1 MRVASI
7 AVLLIAAVAAAIA
20 ANFVLL
26 GYGGDQNDR
35 VGNLTPGIVD
45 AQAGGGQ
52 TVGPRPPA
60 TTTVGSD
67 EADDDPSGQGVS
79 GTDED
84 D

>member
-7 AVLLIAAVAAAIA
+7 AVLLVAAVAAAIA

-26 GYGGDQNDR
+26 GYGGNQNDR

-45 AQAGGGQ
+45 VQARDGQ
-52 TVGPRPPA
+52 TVGPRPP
-60 TTTVGSD
+60 TTTVHSD
-67 EADDDPSGQGVS
+67 EADDDPSGHGVS